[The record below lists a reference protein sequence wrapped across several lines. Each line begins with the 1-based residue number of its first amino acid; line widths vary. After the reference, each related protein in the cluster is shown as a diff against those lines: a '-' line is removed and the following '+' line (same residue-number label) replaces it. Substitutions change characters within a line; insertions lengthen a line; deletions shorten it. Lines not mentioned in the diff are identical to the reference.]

1 MLRTTV
7 FNPRYQF
14 HLLINFK
21 QKDERSIAILPNR
34 SGQFRVVDQG
44 DILGE
49 LEYDQH
55 CNCIASRCNVPKHI
69 LAQIKN
75 GIRDFLMNSFIHPLS
90 LT

>member
-1 MLRTTV
+1 MLRKTAFDT
-7 FNPRYQF
+7 RYQF

-34 SGQFRVVDQG
+34 SGQFQVVDQG

-55 CNCIASRCNVPKHI
+55 YNCIASRCKIPQPI
-69 LAQIKN
+69 LNQIKS